1 MYKLKADSTPGQKL
15 RLTACYTPNCSLY
28 NVLWWRHRCQQ
39 DDIQRKLD
47 SAGVIS
53 ALKMPEGSFCLSTY
67 FLQLVRTT
75 LSLQAGNDDF
85 IRNHACWHP
94 DLHTPQPFGSWK
106 ASCCGRLVGGRADA
120 GSGHFGDMLGLG
132 SRTRGQELLQRL
144 LLRSTVKP
152 YLTLPDLS
160 APVASSSAEELHRM
174 TFEILLYSVTPSFC
188 HSLCRTS
195 SQPFSKPQIK
205 TNKWHWKETEK
216 GKGLLFASFKQEDFM
231 PSKPH
236 SAVLH

>member
-1 MYKLKADSTPGQKL
+1 MKAQVPAGRYSEKTGL
-15 RLTACYTPNCSLY
+15 S
-28 NVLWWRHRCQQ
+28 WSH
-39 DDIQRKLD
+39 QRPKDARGLFLPFYLLPA
-47 SAGVIS
+47 AGE
-53 ALKMPEGSFCLSTY
+53 A
-67 FLQLVRTT
+67 T

-94 DLHTPQPFGSWK
+94 DLHTPQPFGPWK
-106 ASCCGRLVGGRADA
+106 ASCRGRLVGGRADA

-132 SRTRGQELLQRL
+132 SGTRGQELLQRL

-160 APVASSSAEELHRM
+160 APGASSSAEELHRT